1 MNKLTEQVRAIRAT
15 FVVDESTYNFLLE
28 AYTHKMDGEL
38 WVIETVEDID
48 YEVTL
53 PCEDCASTYS
63 MEEYACTNNQGY
75 CADCCGCDEH
85 FPANSLDISD
95 ED

>member
-1 MNKLTEQVRAIRAT
+1 MQKLTETTRAIRAT

-48 YEVTL
+48 YEVFI
-53 PCEDCASTYS
+53 PCEDCASTYA
-63 MEEYACTNNQGY
+63 MEEYACPYNQGY
-75 CADCCGCDEH
+75 CSDCCQCDEH
-85 FPANSLDISD
+85 FPANTIDTN
-95 ED
+95 E